1 MDKNDFE
8 WRTYI
13 NNYKDLQKAGI
24 NTKEKTLHHWFN
36 HGKKEGITDKNIN
49 HFRHQLKTY
58 CSLSY
63 LPTVYFNQN
72 EVVIH
77 LSSNYDKSLELS
89 KLSLQFIISYCTN
102 IKKEKDI

>member
-1 MDKNDFE
+1 MNI
-8 WRTYI
+8 T
-13 NNYKDLQKAGI
+13 GI
-24 NTKEKTLHHWFN
+24 HHKLLSE
-36 HGKKEGITDKNIN
+36 HIHLDKNIN